1 MSDNFYEKD
10 NVIYNKF
17 TKKDDIK
24 DYYEWLKEFNYK
36 DDIKATVNLSVSSSF
51 LDKLEEALARVDLA
65 MERLM
70 DYLYEQKSS

>member
-24 DYYEWLKEFNYK
+24 DYYEWLKEFSYK